1 MSIESL
7 CLFLSIVFPS
17 RCETGITAESLMIE
31 EVSSE
36 RTVLHFC
43 GNGAILKEQD
53 VLLSTNGDGLH
64 PVGQWVEG
72 EATQC

>member
-1 MSIESL
+1 
-7 CLFLSIVFPS
+7 
-17 RCETGITAESLMIE
+17 MIE

>member
-1 MSIESL
+1 MGVSFSADTP
-7 CLFLSIVFPS
+7 V
-17 RCETGITAESLMIE
+17 TG
-31 EVSSE
+31 SE
-36 RTVLHFC
+36 CTVLHFC

>member
-1 MSIESL
+1 
-7 CLFLSIVFPS
+7 
-17 RCETGITAESLMIE
+17 MIE

-72 EATQC
+72 EATQCCGCGGGGKRGIHEESRFFTEE